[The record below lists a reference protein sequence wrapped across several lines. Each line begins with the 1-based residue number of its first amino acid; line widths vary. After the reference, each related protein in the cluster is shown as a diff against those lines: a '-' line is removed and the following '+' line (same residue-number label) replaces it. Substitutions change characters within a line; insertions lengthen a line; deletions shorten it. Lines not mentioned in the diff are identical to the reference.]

1 MLAARPHCKLP
12 RGRGKRGTVCGASQ
26 RTGDKSER
34 RGEGSRA
41 GELGAPLSHARAP
54 LRERLPHPQAL
65 RPPAAQTGSCKKENK
80 APARAGGGLG
90 RPGAEGRGPAAPR
103 PPPAPPGGPVPTRP
117 PLVVPGQRL
126 RRGSGGGGG
135 GAGSG
140 RPAGAGRGAGA
151 PWSGGAE
158 LGTGC
163 HPAAISL
170 CHGSGLLA
178 TAASPAAPSR
188 SCRRRRRGLN
198 STGEARRAAA
208 PRTKGAPR
216 EGGGRAAPRRRR
228 DADDLTLP
236 GNSWKWLPPRHRRGL
251 PSLCGRSPP
260 RGCGAALGCGAPR
273 RWPCAPPPARAEKV
287 SPWFFCVARVPGCRP
302 QAAPVFPGK

>member
-12 RGRGKRGTVCGASQ
+12 SGRGKRGTGCGASQ

-117 PLVVPGQRL
+117 PPRGPRAAAPQRER
-126 RRGSGGGGG
+126 RRGRRRGEREAGGG

-140 RPAGAGRGAGA
+140 CALERRSRAGDRLPSCSNFPVSWLRSLSNSRESGRPEPQLPPPPPRAQLHRRSPARRSAPHKRGAA
-151 PWSGGAE
+151 
-158 LGTGC
+158 
-163 HPAAISL
+163 
-170 CHGSGLLA
+170 
-178 TAASPAAPSR
+178 
-188 SCRRRRRGLN
+188 
-198 STGEARRAAA
+198 
-208 PRTKGAPR
+208 
-216 EGGGRAAPRRRR
+216 GGRRESGSQTQAGCGRP
-228 DADDLTLP
+228 DT
-236 GNSWKWLPPRHRRGL
+236 SWKLLEMAPASAPE
-251 PSLCGRSPP
+251 
-260 RGCGAALGCGAPR
+260 GAALPVRALAPAGLR
-273 RWPCAPPPARAEKV
+273 SRARLRGPKALALR
-287 SPWFFCVARVPGCRP
+287 S
-302 QAAPVFPGK
+302 AAGSG